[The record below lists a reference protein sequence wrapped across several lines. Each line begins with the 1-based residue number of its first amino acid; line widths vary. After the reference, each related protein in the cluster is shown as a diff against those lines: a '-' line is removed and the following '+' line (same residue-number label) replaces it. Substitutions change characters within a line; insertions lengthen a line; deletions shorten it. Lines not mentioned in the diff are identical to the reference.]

1 MKKFWNWIKD
11 SDETRTLRLEGPI
24 DEESFWGDE
33 ITPQMFRDE
42 LNAGEGDVTV
52 WINSPGGNVF
62 AAAEIYTML
71 KDYKG
76 SITVKIDAIA
86 ASAASVVAMAGD
98 IVQMSP
104 VAMLMIHDP
113 STVAMGNTKDKKS
126 NKVKYGLKNCHYAK
140 ATFDEDGG
148 VTYDTPV
155 RIPGAVSLSLDA
167 NGEIEPFYADNIAY
181 YVVNNNSGYEGDLEI
196 ALIPE
201 SFLTD
206 IMHEELDGNGVLA
219 ENANAELEHFAFLFE
234 FDGDQRHIRHVMY
247 NCVASRP
254 SIEGDT
260 NEDSKEVKTDTL
272 TLQATPLANGY
283 VKAKT
288 GTNTSDDVYNKWYEK
303 VYEPQAEAASV
314 TDPVE
319 DEPQG

>member
-1 MKKFWNWIKD
+1 M
-11 SDETRTLRLEGPI
+11 
-24 DEESFWGDE
+24 
-33 ITPQMFRDE
+33 
-42 LNAGEGDVTV
+42 
-52 WINSPGGNVF
+52 
-62 AAAEIYTML
+62 
-71 KDYKG
+71 
-76 SITVKIDAIA
+76 
-86 ASAASVVAMAGD
+86 
-98 IVQMSP
+98 
-104 VAMLMIHDP
+104 
-113 STVAMGNTKDKKS
+113 
-126 NKVKYGLKNCHYAK
+126 
-140 ATFDEDGG
+140 
-148 VTYDTPV
+148 
-155 RIPGAVSLSLDA
+155 
-167 NGEIEPFYADNIAY
+167 
-181 YVVNNNSGYEGDLEI
+181 NNNSGYEGDLEI

-272 TLQATPLANGY
+272 TLQTTPLANGY

>member
-1 MKKFWNWIKD
+1 
-11 SDETRTLRLEGPI
+11 
-24 DEESFWGDE
+24 
-33 ITPQMFRDE
+33 
-42 LNAGEGDVTV
+42 
-52 WINSPGGNVF
+52 
-62 AAAEIYTML
+62 
-71 KDYKG
+71 
-76 SITVKIDAIA
+76 
-86 ASAASVVAMAGD
+86 
-98 IVQMSP
+98 
-104 VAMLMIHDP
+104 
-113 STVAMGNTKDKKS
+113 MGKKS

-167 NGEIEPFYADNIAY
+167 NGDIEPFYADNIAY

-247 NCVASRP
+247 NGSYEENRDRWSDGGVPRQRSR
-254 SIEGDT
+254 S
-260 NEDSKEVKTDTL
+260 S
-272 TLQATPLANGY
+272 
-283 VKAKT
+283 
-288 GTNTSDDVYNKWYEK
+288 
-303 VYEPQAEAASV
+303 SV
-314 TDPVE
+314 PHQIR
-319 DEPQG
+319 PGHL